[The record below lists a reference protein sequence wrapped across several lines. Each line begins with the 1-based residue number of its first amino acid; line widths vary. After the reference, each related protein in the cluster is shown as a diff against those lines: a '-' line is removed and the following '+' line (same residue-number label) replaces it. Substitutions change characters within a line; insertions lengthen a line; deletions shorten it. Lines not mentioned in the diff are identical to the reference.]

1 MNKKRILIT
10 GGNSPVTI
18 DILKKINFNKNNII
32 VSTRKSI
39 KKKYKFNKV
48 QYIKIDLKNKIKL
61 KEKNFDYLI
70 HVASATPYKR
80 YSSSEYYKTNI
91 LGFKNLLNSTENIK
105 KVVLFS
111 TTDVLDLASKN
122 GLTKLKK
129 DKKLIYSKSKHQM
142 EKILKIY
149 AIKNKIRCLVLRC
162 PAIMC
167 KTPNDINFI
176 QKIIHNFVKK
186 KNITVYNPQ
195 IRFNNIIDTTTLS
208 NLINYFLKNNN
219 LNKYF
224 YVFSLAPRD
233 NVSLLNFFKL
243 INKQK
248 KLDINFNYAN
258 DKRKITKPIIVPKK
272 IFSNFDMPYIKKIIK
287 RI

>member
-1 MNKKRILIT
+1 MIKKRILIT

-18 DILKKINFNKNNII
+18 DILKKINPNKNNIF

-39 KKKYKFNKV
+39 KKKYKFNHVK
-48 QYIKIDLKNKIKL
+48 YIKLDLKNKIKL

-70 HVASATPYKR
+70 HVASATPYKK
-80 YSSSEYYKTNI
+80 YSQKEYHKINI
-91 LGFKNLLNSTENIK
+91 LGLKKLLNSVGKFEKI
-105 KVVLFS
+105 VLFS
-111 TTDVLDLASKN
+111 TTDVLELASKN
-122 GLTKLKK
+122 GLKKLKN
-129 DKKLIYSKSKHQM
+129 DKKFIYSKSKHQM
-142 EKILKIY
+142 EEILKAY

-176 QKIIHNFVKK
+176 QKIIHNFIKK
-186 KNITVYNPQ
+186 KKITVYNPH

-208 NLINYFLKNNN
+208 NLISYFLKNNN
-219 LNKYF
+219 LKRYF
-224 YVFSLAPRD
+224 YNFSIAPRD
-233 NVSLLNFFKL
+233 NISLAKFFESIKRL
-243 INKQK
+243 K

-258 DKRKITKPIIVPKK
+258 SETKITKPINVSKK
-272 IFSNFDMPYIKKIIK
+272 ILSNFDMPYIKKVIK